1 MNEFAFSDIEVGL
14 TQSFN
19 RIIDESM
26 ITKFME
32 ISGDINPMH
41 IDREYALSK
50 GYKDRVV
57 YGMLTSTFYSTLVG
71 VYIPGKY
78 ALLHGI
84 EIQFSKPVFIGD
96 ILTVEGKVSFINE
109 AYQQIE
115 IKAVIKNQ
123 DGLKISK
130 ATIKAGVINA

>member
-1 MNEFAFSDIEVGL
+1 MNEFVFSDIQVGL
-14 TQSFN
+14 TQSFE
-19 RIIDESM
+19 RVIDESM
-26 ITKFME
+26 LTKFME

-96 ILTVEGKVSFINE
+96 TLTVEGKVSFINE

>member
-26 ITKFME
+26 ITKFLE
-32 ISGDINPMH
+32 ISGDLNPMH

>member
-26 ITKFME
+26 ITKFLE

-57 YGMLTSTFYSTLVG
+57 YGMLTSIFYSTLVG

-109 AYQQIE
+109 VYQQIE